1 MADPQPPEAP
11 NNGAVSTVAAA
22 FAADSATAIAS
33 ATAASTAGGETLV
46 PGSKRQRR
54 PSVRLGD
61 IGEQPAAIS
70 SEPHPR
76 RSKQWRISSS
86 ASAAGDQ
93 HLRHPPPPRDPSKAF
108 SKTRPLTTLGPEE
121 PRDAAS
127 EDRVLL
133 PVDENLEPLAVAIR
147 RGVRDAKARRA
158 IARRARSVWTSKVD
172 EGMDAVDLKS
182 SGGDD
187 AGEEGY
193 RDFDDLR
200 REDSESPRAAAG
212 VRVRVSDSRDIGPT
226 TDAVE
231 GDVPS
236 ETHAGDWDNQNG
248 QCGWH
253 EDGGVRSWLNR
264 LGLGRYAPVFEI
276 HEVDD
281 EVLPFLTL
289 EDLKDMGINA
299 VGSRR
304 KMYCAI
310 QKLKKGFF

>member
-1 MADPQPPEAP
+1 MADPQPLEAP

-22 FAADSATAIAS
+22 FPADSATAATTAAAS
-33 ATAASTAGGETLV
+33 AAGGETLV

-61 IGEQPAAIS
+61 IGEQPAAIP

-76 RSKQWRISSS
+76 RSKQWKISSS
-86 ASAAGDQ
+86 ASAAGDH
-93 HLRHPPPPRDPSKAF
+93 HLRHPPPPRDPSKPL
-108 SKTRPLTTLGPEE
+108 SRTRPLTTLGPDES
-121 PRDAAS
+121 RDAPV

-158 IARRARSVWTSKVD
+158 IARRARSVWTSKVE
-172 EGMDAVDLKS
+172 EGTDAVDLKS

-193 RDFDDLR
+193 REFGGLR

-212 VRVRVSDSRDIGPT
+212 VRVRVSDSRDMGPF

-231 GDVPS
+231 GDLPS
-236 ETHAGDWDNQNG
+236 ETHGGDWDNQNG

-253 EDGGVRSWLNR
+253 EDGGVRSWLNQ